1 MAETNLP
8 YDPTDKTS
16 IVTYAKRLV
25 GKSLRQTTDIGH
37 IESPQ
42 TRRGSYGNAIEEHYF
57 KYQPNS
63 ESAPDFAEVGLELKV
78 TPMKKAKGGLVA
90 KERLVISMIDFD
102 EVVNEDFEH
111 SHFLKKASGIL
122 LISYLWEQDQ
132 DPLDYTVQLVEEWK
146 IPEQDLA
153 QIKQDWETVVGKVRL
168 GRAHEISGSDTMYL
182 EACTKAA
189 NSTVRRHQPYS
200 DEPAKPRAWAFKAS
214 YMTAVEGDLFART
227 ESIERN
233 ESERNLALLDL
244 VRSRFSKF
252 FGLSETEL
260 SDMFELTKSK
270 NLCARITRNILGVSE
285 DARIEEFEKAGI
297 KPKTMRLRANGK
309 PKEALSFP
317 TFDYY
322 TLDTCDFE
330 DSEFYEQLQQK
341 YLFVLFREDD
351 SGVYRL
357 WDVCFWQ
364 MPESDY
370 PEAKRCYDQMRANVK
385 AGHAEI
391 SVRSRENRCCHV
403 RPHAR
408 DASDV
413 ISQPHGNPTVKK
425 CFWLNQTYLQ
435 EEIAKTLESK

>member
-1 MAETNLP
+1 
-8 YDPTDKTS
+8 
-16 IVTYAKRLV
+16 
-25 GKSLRQTTDIGH
+25 
-37 IESPQ
+37 
-42 TRRGSYGNAIEEHYF
+42 
-57 KYQPNS
+57 
-63 ESAPDFAEVGLELKV
+63 
-78 TPMKKAKGGLVA
+78 MKKAKGGLVA

-111 SHFLKKASGIL
+111 GHFLKKASDIL

-252 FGLSETEL
+252 FGLSEAEL

-322 TLDTCDFE
+322 TLEACDFE

-351 SGVYRL
+351 DGVYHL

-370 PEAKRCYDQMRANVK
+370 PEAKRCYDQMRTNVK

-413 ISQPHGNPTVKK
+413 IPQPHGNPTVKK

>member
-25 GKSLRQTTDIGH
+25 GKSLRQTTDMGR

-63 ESAPDFAEVGLELKV
+63 DSAPDFAEVGLELKV

-111 SHFLKKASGIL
+111 SHFLKKASDIL
-122 LISYLWEQDQ
+122 LISYLWEQDK

-146 IPEQDLA
+146 IPEQDLV

-189 NSTVRRHQPYS
+189 NSTIRRHQPYS
-200 DEPAKPRAWAFKAS
+200 DKPAKPRAWAFKAA
-214 YMTAVEGDLFART
+214 YMTAVEGHLFART
-227 ESIERN
+227 ESIERD

-244 VRSRFSKF
+244 VRSRFSRF
-252 FGLSETEL
+252 FGLSEAEL

-317 TFDYY
+317 MFDYY
-322 TLDTCDFE
+322 TLEACDFE

-370 PEAKRCYDQMRANVK
+370 PEARRCYDQMQANVK

-391 SVRSRENRCCHV
+391 SVRSSENRCCHV

-413 ISQPHGNPTVKK
+413 IPQPHGNPTVKK
-425 CFWLNQTYLQ
+425 CFWLNQAYLQ
-435 EEIAKTLESK
+435 EEIAKTLESR

>member
-25 GKSLRQTTDIGH
+25 GKSLRQTTDMGC

-63 ESAPDFAEVGLELKV
+63 NSAPDFAEVGLELKV
-78 TPMKKAKGGLVA
+78 TPMKKARGGLVA

-111 SHFLKKASGIL
+111 SHFLKKASDIL
-122 LISYLWEQDQ
+122 LISYLWEQDK

-146 IPEQDLA
+146 IPEQDLV

-189 NSTVRRHQPYS
+189 NSTIRRHQPYS
-200 DEPAKPRAWAFKAS
+200 DEPAKPRAWAFKVS
-214 YMTAVEGDLFART
+214 YMTAVEGHLFART
-227 ESIERN
+227 ESIERD

-244 VRSRFSKF
+244 VRSRFSRF

-317 TFDYY
+317 MFDYY
-322 TLDTCDFE
+322 TLEACDFE

-341 YLFVLFREDD
+341 YLFVLFHDDD

-370 PEAKRCYDQMRANVK
+370 PEARRCYDQMRANVK

-391 SVRSRENRCCHV
+391 SVRSSENRCCHV

-413 ISQPHGNPTVKK
+413 IPQPHGNPTVKK
-425 CFWLNQTYLQ
+425 CFWLNQAYLQ
-435 EEIAKTLESK
+435 EEIAKTLESR

>member
-1 MAETNLP
+1 
-8 YDPTDKTS
+8 
-16 IVTYAKRLV
+16 
-25 GKSLRQTTDIGH
+25 
-37 IESPQ
+37 
-42 TRRGSYGNAIEEHYF
+42 
-57 KYQPNS
+57 
-63 ESAPDFAEVGLELKV
+63 
-78 TPMKKAKGGLVA
+78 MKKAKGGLVA

-102 EVVNEDFEH
+102 EVVDEDFEH
-111 SHFLKKASGIL
+111 SHFLKKASDIL

-146 IPEQDLA
+146 IPEQDFP

-168 GRAHEISGSDTMYL
+168 GRAHEISGSDTLYL

-227 ESIERN
+227 ESIERD

-252 FGLSETEL
+252 FGLSEAEL
-260 SDMFELTKSK
+260 SGMFELTKSK

-322 TLDTCDFE
+322 TLETCDFE

-341 YLFVLFREDD
+341 YLFVLFREDND
-351 SGVYRL
+351 GVYRL

-385 AGHAEI
+385 AGRAEI
-391 SVRSRENRCCHV
+391 SVRSHENRCCHV

-413 ISQPHGNPTVKK
+413 IPQPHGNPTVKK

-435 EEIAKTLESK
+435 EEIAKTLESR

>member
-25 GKSLRQTTDIGH
+25 GKSLRQATDIGH

-63 ESAPDFAEVGLELKV
+63 DSAPDFAEVGLELKV

-102 EVVNEDFEH
+102 EVVDEDFEH
-111 SHFLKKASGIL
+111 SHFLKKASDIL

-153 QIKQDWETVVGKVRL
+153 QIKQDWETVVDKVRL

-227 ESIERN
+227 ESIERD

-252 FGLSETEL
+252 FGLSEAEL

-270 NLCARITRNILGVSE
+270 DLCARITRNILGVSE

-317 TFDYY
+317 TFDYF
-322 TLDTCDFE
+322 TLETCDFE
-330 DSEFYEQLQQK
+330 DSGFYEQLQQK

-391 SVRSRENRCCHV
+391 SVRSCENRCCHV

-413 ISQPHGNPTVKK
+413 LPQPHGNPTVKK

-435 EEIAKTLESK
+435 EEIAKTLESR